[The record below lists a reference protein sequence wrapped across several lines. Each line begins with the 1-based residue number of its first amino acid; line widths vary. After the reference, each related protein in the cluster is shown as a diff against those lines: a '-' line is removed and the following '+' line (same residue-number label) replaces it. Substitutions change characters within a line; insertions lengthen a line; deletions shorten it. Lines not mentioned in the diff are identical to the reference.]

1 MDMPDPLTHEQLI
14 ALQDRLDIV
23 EVVCKYA
30 VSIDR
35 RRWDD
40 LASCFA
46 DDVALNTIRTGP
58 GVSLSR
64 EQLVAVMRR
73 TFETYTATQH
83 ISANHQVVIEGDAA
97 TVLSTLNATH
107 FLAGEPGGELHQQ
120 VGYYEYRLVR
130 DGGWLI
136 SGVEQILYWQHGN
149 QAIFDRTLR

>member
-1 MDMPDPLTHEQLI
+1 MSEPSAQELLR
-14 ALQDRLDIV
+14 ALHDRASIV
-23 EVVCKYA
+23 DLVCKYA

-40 LASCFA
+40 LESCFA
-46 DDVALNTIRTGP
+46 DIVELNTIRTGP
-58 GVSLSR
+58 GVTLPR

-83 ISANHQVVIEGDAA
+83 ISANHQVTIDDDRA
-97 TVLSTLNATH
+97 TVWSTLNATH
-107 FLAGEPGGELHQQ
+107 FIAGEPDGELHQQ

-130 DGGWLI
+130 EQGWRI
-136 SGVEQILYWQHGN
+136 FGVQQILSWQHGN